1 MILTKKF
8 QVFPDKE
15 SKDKLWD
22 GSDCCVDIWNCGN
35 EQRQM
40 RSGFGKVN
48 LYSQKKEL
56 ALLKKEFEDF
66 KRPSSQVLQNVL
78 FSLDR
83 SYKQFFTKLKQ
94 GDKRVKRPK
103 FKSKQYFFSQEYSQ
117 PKTSFS
123 IDKESKTLSLAYG
136 KSRNDWMHIPFLDSL
151 PFPSEQVKTCII
163 HFDSMEK
170 KWYASVTYVFEEVRY
185 QKNNVSLYFD
195 PGSKTTLTG
204 ITSDG
209 NFVEYDIYPLRTLN
223 MSTYKCLDELIS
235 KREKLKPKKSKRAA
249 SAYRRLNRRIKKGFR
264 KINTRTKMYLHRLA
278 NDMLDNHPDVQ
289 QFYIGDWAKQSTLA
303 DTKND
308 FANKTINRAVQNN
321 LPLGKLI
328 DYLTYKAKMRGKV
341 VKKFDERGTT
351 RTCTKCNKQHPK
363 GVGTTVRTFQCL
375 DTVHCNF
382 RFSRD
387 HHSCLNFIKQFEP
400 ALWRCLVEQ
409 DNLPTRSEKRTFAPF
424 SLKSQVYSYPL

>member
-8 QVFPDKE
+8 QVFPGKE
-15 SKDKLWD
+15 AKDKLWD
-22 GSDCCVDIWNCGN
+22 SSYCCVDIWNCAN

-83 SYKQFFTKLKQ
+83 SYKQFFTKLKN
-94 GDKRVKRPK
+94 GDKKVKRPK
-103 FKSKQYFFSQEYSQ
+103 FKSKKYFFSQEYSQ
-117 PKTSFS
+117 PKTSFTL
-123 IDKESKTLSLAYG
+123 DKEAKVLSLAYG
-136 KSRNDWMHIPFLDSL
+136 KNRNDWIHIPFLDSL

-209 NFVEYDIYPLRTLN
+209 NFVEYDIHPLRTLN
-223 MSTYKCLDELIS
+223 MSTYKHLDELIS
-235 KREKLKPKKSKRAA
+235 KRDNLKSKKSKRAV

-264 KINTRTKMYLHRLA
+264 KINTRTKMHLHRLA
-278 NDMLDNHPDVQ
+278 NDMLDNHPNVQ

-303 DTKND
+303 DTKNK

-341 VKKFDERGTT
+341 VEKFDERGTT
-351 RTCTKCNKQHPK
+351 RTCTKCNKKHPK
-363 GVGTTVRTFQCL
+363 GVSTTVRTFQCI
-375 DTVHCNF
+375 DKHCNF

-387 HHSCLNFIKQFEP
+387 HHSCLNFIKHFEP

-424 SLKSQVYSYPL
+424 SLKSQIYSYQL

>member
-22 GSDCCVDIWNCGN
+22 GSDCCVDIWNCAN

-56 ALLKKEFEDF
+56 ALLKKEFEHF

-103 FKSKQYFFSQEYSQ
+103 FKSKKYFFSQEYSQ
-117 PKTSFS
+117 PKTSFTL
-123 IDKESKTLSLAYG
+123 DKESKILSLAYG
-136 KSRNDWMHIPFLDSL
+136 KSRNDWIHVSFLDSL

-209 NFVEYDIYPLRTLN
+209 NFVEYDIHPLRTLN
-223 MSTYKCLDELIS
+223 MSTYKHLDELIS
-235 KREKLKPKKSKRAA
+235 KRDNLKSKKSKRAV

-289 QFYIGDWAKQSTLA
+289 QFYIGDWAKQTTLA
-303 DTKND
+303 DTKNT

-341 VKKFDERGTT
+341 VEKFDERGTT

-363 GVGTTVRTFQCL
+363 GVSTTARTFQCI
-375 DTVHCNF
+375 DKHCNF

-387 HHSCLNFIKQFEP
+387 HHSCLNFIKHFEP

-424 SLKSQVYSYPL
+424 SLKSQIYSYQL